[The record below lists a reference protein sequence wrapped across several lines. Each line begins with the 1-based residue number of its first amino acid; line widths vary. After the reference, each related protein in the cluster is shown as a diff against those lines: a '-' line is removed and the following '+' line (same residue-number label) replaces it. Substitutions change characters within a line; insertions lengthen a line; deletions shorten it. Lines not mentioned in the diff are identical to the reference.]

1 MQNKGYICPQCKATY
16 AALDV
21 DKLMD
26 FDVGLMLCE
35 ICRAEVID
43 NDNSE
48 SAQGNDD
55 RMQRFNY
62 QMRFI
67 RAGLQKSEGMVLPA

>member
-1 MQNKGYICPQCKATY
+1 MHNKGYICPQCKTAY
-16 AALDV
+16 DALDV

-26 FDVGLMLCE
+26 LSVGLLVCE
-35 ICRAEVID
+35 ICRGEVVD
-43 NDNSE
+43 NDNAE
-48 SAQGNDD
+48 AAQGNDD

-67 RAGLQKSEGMVLPA
+67 RAGLQKSEEMVLPA